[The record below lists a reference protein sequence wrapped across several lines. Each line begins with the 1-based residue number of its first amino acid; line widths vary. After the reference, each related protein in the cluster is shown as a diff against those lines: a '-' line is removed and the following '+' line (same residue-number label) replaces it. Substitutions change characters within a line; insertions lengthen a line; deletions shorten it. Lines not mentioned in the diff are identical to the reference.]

1 MPKFKLTKTFRFE
14 TAHRLVKGYVGKC
27 NNLHG
32 HSWNGSLTVEVTT
45 LNDLDI
51 GVDYTE
57 MKSRIISTIEDEL
70 DHGTMLQKDDPLVE
84 HLSKINSK
92 LIIFDENPTSEV
104 IAKYIFDRAKTSF
117 KDLSQVKVHSVEI
130 METCTSSCVYTEN

>member
-32 HSWNGSLTVEVTT
+32 HSWNGKLTIEVNT
-45 LNDLDI
+45 LDDLDI
-51 GVDYTE
+51 GIDYGE
-57 MKSRIISTIEDEL
+57 MKTRVINTIEDKL
-70 DHGTMLQKDDPLVE
+70 DHGTMLQKNDPLIE
-84 HLSKINSK
+84 HLEKINSK
-92 LIIFDENPTSEV
+92 LIIFEENPTSEV
-104 IAKYIFDRAKTSF
+104 ISKYIFDTAKNAF
-117 KDLSQVKVHSVEI
+117 KDLNQVKVHSVEI